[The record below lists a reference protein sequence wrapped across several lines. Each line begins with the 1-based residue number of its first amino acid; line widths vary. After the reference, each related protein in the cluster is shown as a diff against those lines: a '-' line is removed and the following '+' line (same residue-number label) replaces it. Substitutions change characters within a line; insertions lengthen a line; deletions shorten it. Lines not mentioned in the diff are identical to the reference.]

1 VGAVASHRGFAA
13 TPRSRAV
20 NVSIGSQRSFVS
32 RACAVLAFATL
43 LFLNIALPAWKV
55 GGIPVRGFLAGGLLV
70 GGAILY
76 SREAHLALKRNALL
90 LALAGGLAVLGIVV
104 SIANGTSL
112 VDIAEAVTEVHL
124 QGAITILVAAMLAQ
138 VCGARAAMIAVLL
151 ILGASAVV
159 AVFQMLGVHAA
170 WNLRLWFGHFAH
182 DAIQTAN
189 FYEDKRPMGI
199 SFSPTQLA
207 AHMCLAFAV
216 FAGVRDKERQ
226 ARTGR
231 KIADPAVV
239 IALVVFFTACV
250 ASATRSPILGGMIFL
265 CLYLAMRRGSWVPVA
280 VLIGGSLL
288 YIASPLIIDAVQ
300 SNAPRVMR
308 TDDNSAAAR
317 LVFAYYGTRLF
328 LDNPLGYG
336 LMFEPYSMWTKY
348 WSDLYMMK
356 AAAGAQIRDLH
367 NFALSMLNIYGIGIV
382 LFTPVI
388 IRLLKSARASLIF
401 FVPYAVHI
409 MFHNSGPFYND
420 NILWFITGAI
430 SAASVSPA
438 PFARM
443 AFGRGAQM
451 VRQPLRT
458 LSGEPAFNP
467 RLHPERR
474 RFATALTRANGP
486 RLSSS

>member
-1 VGAVASHRGFAA
+1 MFAVA
-13 TPRSRAV
+13 
-20 NVSIGSQRSFVS
+20 
-32 RACAVLAFATL
+32 AFATL
-43 LFLNIALPAWKV
+43 LFLNIALPGWKV
-55 GGIPVRGFLAGGLLV
+55 SGIPVRGFVAGGLLV
-70 GGAILY
+70 LGVILY

-90 LALAGGLAVLGIVV
+90 LALAGGLALLGIVV
-104 SIANGTSL
+104 SVANGTAFL
-112 VDIAEAVTEVHL
+112 DIVEAVTEVHL
-124 QGAITILVAAMLAQ
+124 QAAITILVAAIFAQ
-138 VCGARAAMIAVLL
+138 VCGARSAMIAILL

-159 AVFQMLGVHAA
+159 AVFQMLGVHWA

-189 FYEDKRPMGI
+189 FYEDRRPMGI

-207 AHMCLAFAV
+207 AHLCLAFAV
-216 FAGVRDKERQ
+216 YAAVRDKARQ
-226 ARTGR
+226 SQRGR
-231 KIADPAVV
+231 KTADPAAVV
-239 IALVVFFTACV
+239 ALVIFFAACV

-280 VLIGGSLL
+280 VLIGGSLI

-336 LMFEPYSMWTKY
+336 LMFEPYTMWTKY

-356 AAAGAQIRDLH
+356 AAQGAQIRDLH

-382 LFTPVI
+382 LFTPVV
-388 IRLLKSARASLIF
+388 IRLLKGASATLIF

-420 NILWFITGAI
+420 NIIWFVTGAVA
-430 SAASVSPA
+430 AASVSPS
-438 PFARM
+438 PFARTR
-443 AFGRGAQM
+443 FGRGTRM

-458 LSGEPAFNP
+458 LTGEPAFNP
-467 RLHPERR
+467 RLHPDSRW
-474 RFATALTRANGP
+474 RFARVLARPGGP